1 LVVDSAL
8 SVSLDGNN
16 YLMPM
21 PDRIKLPE
29 WSDAT
34 VAVLSTLSPGG
45 APHAIPVSTGLR
57 VNDTLALIALA
68 ARRGSLANLRAQPH
82 VALSLL
88 CEGDVAVT
96 VHAVASVV
104 ADPMEISDRVCA
116 VALEVVRIQDHG
128 QPRFEI
134 ESGVGWRW
142 TDPEAQLRDREVRGE
157 LLRIAKS
164 LVGDGR

>member
-1 LVVDSAL
+1 
-8 SVSLDGNN
+8 
-16 YLMPM
+16 MPK
-21 PDRIKLPE
+21 PDPDKLPE
-29 WSDAT
+29 WTDAT
-34 VAVLSTLSPGG
+34 VAVLSTLS
-45 APHAIPVSTGLR
+45 ADDSPHAIPVSTGLR
-57 VNDTLALIALA
+57 VSDRLALIALA
-68 ARRGSLANLRAQPH
+68 ARRGSLANLRMKPR

-88 CEGDVAVT
+88 CEGDIAVT

-157 LLRIAKS
+157 LIQIAKS

>member
-1 LVVDSAL
+1 VALAQRRQERGLVTRGAAIL
-8 SVSLDGNN
+8 
-16 YLMPM
+16 
-21 PDRIKLPE
+21 
-29 WSDAT
+29 
-34 VAVLSTLSPGG
+34 AVHGFHIIARG
-45 APHAIPVSTGLR
+45 
-57 VNDTLALIALA
+57 ALA

-157 LLRIAKS
+157 LLRIANS